1 MTENAD
7 LQSRVVELQSRH
19 QVKGSVLV
27 YDIFVAPVILCDG
40 SAHSSGCVVNG
51 IIISVCRVLRESS
64 SLWFLLCRPR
74 TRGLA
79 EAQQQLRQMVS
90 VKSFL
95 VASEIVLMSL
105 FLAAGGTATIQ

>member
-51 IIISVCRVLRESS
+51 IIISVLQSVEREFQSQVS
-64 SLWFLLCRPR
+64 VVQTKDRE
-74 TRGLA
+74 LA
-79 EAQQQLRQMVS
+79 EAQQQLRQKVNS
-90 VKSFL
+90 
-95 VASEIVLMSL
+95 
-105 FLAAGGTATIQ
+105 